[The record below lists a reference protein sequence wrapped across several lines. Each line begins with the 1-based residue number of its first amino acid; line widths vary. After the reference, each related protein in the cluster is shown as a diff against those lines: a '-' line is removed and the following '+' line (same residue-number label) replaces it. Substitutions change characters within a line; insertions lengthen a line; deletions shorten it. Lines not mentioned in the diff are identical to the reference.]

1 VLLEDQVIA
10 VTGAGHGMGRAYA
23 AAIVDHGGRVGA
35 IDIDTGRLDSLAR
48 ELGDRCIPIA
58 RDLAIEGDAAIRELI
73 DRAGKIDG
81 LINNAAAFRVE
92 SFTEH
97 SMDSFDLIVGVNLR
111 ERMQA
116 SGVIGAPEIT
126 YMTPVRE
133 AIVWDR
139 ELPAF
144 MLSHSVADF
153 DRWLVGYDGAAD
165 LQAAKGIV
173 GHAANRSIDD
183 PNLAIIYHQ
192 AESFDT
198 LRAFL
203 ADDDLKAKMQEAGVT
218 SAPEVQFVTG
228 GWAKLYG

>member
-1 VLLEDQVIA
+1 MALSDIEKA
-10 VTGAGHGMGRAYA
+10 KAFA
-23 AAIVDHGGRVGA
+23 ASD
-35 IDIDTGRLDSLAR
+35 D
-48 ELGDRCIPIA
+48 
-58 RDLAIEGDAAIRELI
+58 
-73 DRAGKIDG
+73 
-81 LINNAAAFRVE
+81 
-92 SFTEH
+92 
-97 SMDSFDLIVGVNLR
+97 LR

-144 MLSHSVADF
+144 ILSHSVADF

-173 GHAANRSIDD
+173 GQAANRSIDD
-183 PNLAIIYHQ
+183 PALAIIYHQ

-203 ADDDLKAKMQEAGVT
+203 ADDELKAKMQEAGVT
-218 SAPEVQFVTG
+218 SAPDVHFVTG
-228 GWAKLYG
+228 GWAKQYS